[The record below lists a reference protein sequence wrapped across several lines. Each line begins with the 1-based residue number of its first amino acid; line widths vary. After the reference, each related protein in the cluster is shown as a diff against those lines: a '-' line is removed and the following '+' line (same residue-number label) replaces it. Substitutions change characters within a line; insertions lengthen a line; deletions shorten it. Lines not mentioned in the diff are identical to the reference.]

1 MFYYCYEKLKTE
13 RQQCPKLSEEQ
24 KKSEIFCHLLL
35 LDRLEGICVICVLLE
50 LLDNEDE
57 SFRRKLISMES
68 GLTSG
73 N

>member
-1 MFYYCYEKLKTE
+1 MPETV
-13 RQQCPKLSEEQ
+13 RRT

-57 SFRRKLISMES
+57 SFRRKLITMES